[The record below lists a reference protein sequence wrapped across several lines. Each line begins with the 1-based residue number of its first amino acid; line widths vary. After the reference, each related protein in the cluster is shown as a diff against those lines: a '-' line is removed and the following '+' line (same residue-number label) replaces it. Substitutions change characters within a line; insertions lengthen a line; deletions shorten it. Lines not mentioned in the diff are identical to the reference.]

1 MKKLLILLVVIVV
14 IGGGAAGA
22 WWKFVHKADNFAN
35 ARALIEKGD
44 LKAAQIELRNAVR
57 DDPTNSE
64 AHFRLGLV
72 QIRLGDPVAAE
83 KEFRLARDNGFD
95 PRGVTPLLAQTYMA
109 QGKFRELLRDFP
121 AAGQPP
127 EIAVSV
133 LVTRGIAM
141 MQMDNMDGAA
151 AAFAE
156 AERLGPQQVDP
167 PLAAARV
174 LVAKH
179 DYTGAEAK
187 VDRALAIN
195 GKSADALVLKAQLA
209 NLKGDRTKALA
220 ALDSAVEVAPNSSA
234 ARLER
239 ANILIATGQD
249 AKAKE
254 DVDAVLKAEPR
265 SAGAVY
271 LQAVLGA
278 RAKDFQAADAS
289 LTKIGAVLARFPR
302 GYYFQAIIKFN
313 LGQAEQAVEAASKYM
328 ARNPGDPDGV
338 KLMARIDL
346 AVQRPDHAIQILDA
360 AAVAGTADA
369 EMLDLLGRAY
379 AQSGRSQQAL
389 QTFEKAAAMA
399 PNNPDLLNRLAS
411 ARLGQGDANGA
422 AKDLQHS
429 LDLAPKQASTAEA
442 LVVAALAAGDFDK
455 AAAALAQIDQTK
467 ANPEAFGI
475 LTGMV
480 RMAQLDVDAAVTAF
494 NSVLKERPDS
504 IPARLNLAKIAVLQ
518 NRMPDGERL
527 LQEILTKQPAQDQ
540 ALSAMVGIFLLD
552 GRIGRAIATV
562 EGAHAA
568 APTNVGVTLT
578 LADLYVRNRD
588 GDKAVALLDA
598 ASKGQA
604 PNQAILAARVR
615 ALVALGKSD
624 AAEAQLRDV
633 IALDPANEQARRALA
648 EQLAGRKA
656 FDASRTLLRAGLDLK
671 PGSPRM
677 VEALLALE
685 IAAKGPDGALQLVDE
700 LGKDPRNKQ
709 ALRGLKGSVL
719 MTANRPADAAQA
731 FLVDYKAEP
740 SGELAGRL
748 AQAWMAAGKPDQGVP
763 VLKEWLAKQPDDLV
777 ALQVLTAI
785 DLSSHNLVEAEAV
798 LKHILDLQPN
808 NVASM
813 NNLAWIYQQRTDP
826 QSQAASLALAHKAYL
841 LSPTPQ
847 IADTLGW
854 ILTTQNKPEVALM
867 LLRQASQQLPTD
879 PTVQFHFAPVLKALG
894 RNDEAASALRPIV
907 LGKQVFDE
915 RDAAKRMLDELSVGK

>member
-1 MKKLLILLVVIVV
+1 M
-14 IGGGAAGA
+14 
-22 WWKFVHKADNFAN
+22 
-35 ARALIEKGD
+35 
-44 LKAAQIELRNAVR
+44 
-57 DDPTNSE
+57 
-64 AHFRLGLV
+64 
-72 QIRLGDPVAAE
+72 AAE

-121 AAGQPP
+121 ATGQPP
-127 EIAVSV
+127 EIVVSV

-179 DYTGAEAK
+179 DYTAAEAK

-209 NLKGDRTKALA
+209 NLKGDRVKALA
-220 ALDSAVEVAPNSSA
+220 ALDSAVEVAPNSSS

-239 ANILIATGQD
+239 ANILIANSQD
-249 AKAKE
+249 AKAKD
-254 DVDAVLKAEPR
+254 DVDAVLKNEPR

-278 RAKDFQAADAS
+278 RAKDFQAADAA
-289 LTKIGAVLARFPR
+289 LTKIGGVLSRFPR

-313 LGQAEQAVEAASKYM
+313 LGQAEQAVEAAGKYM

-338 KLMARIDL
+338 KLMSRIDL

-399 PNNPDLLNRLAS
+399 PDNPDILNRLAS
-411 ARLGQGDANGA
+411 ARLGLGDANGA

-429 LDLAPKQASTAEA
+429 LDLSPKQASTGEA
-442 LVVAALAAGDFDK
+442 LVVASLAGGDVEK
-455 AAAALAQIDQTK
+455 AAAALAGIDQSK
-467 ANPEAFGI
+467 ANPEAYGI

-480 RMAQLDVDAAVTAF
+480 RMGQLDVDAAATAF

-518 NRMPDGERL
+518 NRMADGERL
-527 LQEILTKQPAQDQ
+527 LQEILAKQPAQDQ

-552 GRIGRAIATV
+552 GRVGRAIATV

-568 APTNVGVTLT
+568 APNNLAVTVM

-598 ASKGQA
+598 AAKGQA
-604 PNQAILAARVR
+604 PNQALLAAKVR
-615 ALVALGKSD
+615 ALGAMGKAD

-633 IALDPANEQARRALA
+633 IALDPGNEQARRTLA
-648 EQLAGRKA
+648 DLLATKKA
-656 FDASRTLLRAGLDLK
+656 FDPARALLRAGLDLK

-685 IAAKGPDGALQLVDE
+685 INAKGADAALQLVDE
-700 LGKDPRNKQ
+700 LGKDGRNKP
-709 ALRGLKGSVL
+709 ALRGMRGSVL
-719 MTANRPADAAQA
+719 MTANRMSDAAQA
-731 FLVDYKAEP
+731 FTADYKAEP

-748 AQAWMAAGKPDQGVP
+748 AQVGIASGKPDQGLP
-763 VLKEWLAKQPDDLV
+763 VLNEWLAKQPDDLV
-777 ALQVLTAI
+777 ALQMLIAV
-785 DLSSHNLVEAEAV
+785 DLSTRRLADAETA
-798 LKHILDLQPN
+798 LKHVLDLQPN

-813 NNLAWIYQQRTDP
+813 NNLAWIYQQRSDP
-826 QSQAASLALAHKAYL
+826 KSKAESLALAHKAYL

-854 ILTTQNKPEVALM
+854 ILTTQNKPEIALM

-879 PTVQFHFAPVLKALG
+879 PTVQFHYANVLKALG
-894 RNDEAASALRPIV
+894 RNDEAASTLRPIV